1 MSITKREIYI
11 VAESEKIVHCVI
23 TERER
28 ERERERGRES
38 NVSKR

>member
-23 TERER
+23 IE
-28 ERERERGRES
+28 RES